1 MKFRKYIL
9 LLGFVLLRVITVSQN
24 EATPFKFWRLTGL
37 SGKVLLRGNY
47 RESESTL
54 GDYKVRQTDA
64 FFNGLFQV
72 RTKSFFLHPNFCD
85 VRLNA
90 DYNPQSRRDN
100 YVGIPDY
107 TEKSNS
113 GGLDFSAQFLK
124 KKAFNFSTTVN
135 LNNTLQNIENITR
148 IRSKTRQYGVTA
160 NYINKI
166 LPLSAGYNNNKLEQQ
181 TIGSD
186 RIFRLHQQIFNAS
199 ANKSFSEHDHT
210 TLLFYHTENKSSQTD
225 STSTGGFQ
233 PFTVLTT
240 LDNWDL
246 TNDLSLDKLQKYTL
260 TTNLTNSEERGTYK
274 YKRLQ
279 ANERLN
285 IVLPR
290 RFIFTGIYNWGQTE
304 GNQYNVNT
312 QWLQAALTHQ
322 LFESLRTRLFYDYN
336 ENNQKNAYVDYRNRF
351 GIDLMY
357 VKKIYL
363 GTLNINYNY
372 TKEYQKI
379 TTTSPDI
386 LVIREQ
392 YVLIDNEVILLRRP
406 NVNINSIVVKDVT
419 GNFIY
424 QRWNGTSG
432 DYELYVQ
439 GTYIEIRRMP
449 GGNIPNNGSVYIDY
463 SATQGGTN
471 KFNLDVHSLA
481 ASVALFKN
489 ILNVYYRFMSQ
500 NYNDLTVA
508 EGKVF
513 NYYTRHVIGMR
524 AEYKLVRGGIEYE
537 YYKSTIVPYQGMKY
551 YLAFQKSFSKLTF
564 SINGDLIDY
573 QMTDENARRQDY
585 ILNTK
590 LAYALFRNLRVDLD
604 YMYRRMNMKGNSLDY
619 HTARIELTSSFRKLF
634 ISGGA
639 NFYFNQNNNTKTV
652 FKGIYIQ
659 VTRNF

>member
-9 LLGFVLLRVITVSQN
+9 LLGFVLLRMITVSQN
-24 EATPFKFWRLTGL
+24 EVKPFKFWQLTGL
-37 SGKVLLRGNY
+37 SGKAMFRGNY
-47 RESESTL
+47 RTSETSN
-54 GDYKVRQTDA
+54 GDYYARRADA

-72 RTKSFFLHPNFCD
+72 RTKSFFIHPNFCE

-100 YVGIPDY
+100 YIGVPDY
-107 TEKSNS
+107 TEKSSS

-124 KKAFNFSTTVN
+124 KKAFNFATTVN
-135 LNNTLQNIENITR
+135 LNNTIQNIENITR
-148 IRSKTRQYGVTA
+148 IRSKTRQYGVSA
-160 NYINKI
+160 NYNNKVVPI
-166 LPLSAGYNNNKLEQQ
+166 SVAYNYSKLEQQ
-181 TIGSD
+181 TLGSE
-186 RIFRLHQQIFNAS
+186 RIYRLSQKIFNANAS
-199 ANKSFSEHDHT
+199 KTFTEYDHT
-210 TLLFYHTENKSSQTD
+210 NLAYYHTENRSSLID
-225 STSTGGFQ
+225 STSGGYQ
-233 PFTVLTT
+233 PFVVLAT
-240 LDNWDL
+240 LDNIDF
-246 TNDLSLDKLQKYTL
+246 TNDLAFDKQRLYTL
-260 TTNLTNSEERGTYK
+260 SSGVTKSEERGTYLFN
-274 YKRLQ
+274 RLQ
-279 ANERLN
+279 AIERLN

-290 RFIFTGIYNWGQTE
+290 RFVFTGIYNWGQIE
-304 GNQYNVNT
+304 GNQYIVNT
-312 QWLQAALTHQ
+312 KWVQTALTHQ

-336 ENNQKNAYVDYRNRF
+336 ENNQKDAYIDHRNRF
-351 GIDLMY
+351 GIDLGY
-357 VKKIYL
+357 TKKIYK

-372 TKEYQKI
+372 TKEYQKL
-379 TTTSPDI
+379 TVTSPDI
-386 LVIREQ
+386 LVLREQ

-406 NVNINSIVVKDVT
+406 NININSIVVKDVT

-432 DYELYVQ
+432 DYELFVQ

-463 SATQGGTN
+463 TAAQGGTN
-471 KFNLDVHSLA
+471 KFNLDVHSL
-481 ASVALFKN
+481 SGNVALFKN
-489 ILNVYYRFMSQ
+489 ILNMYYRFSSQ
-500 NYNDLTVA
+500 SYNDLSA
-508 EGKVF
+508 SESKVF
-513 NYYTRHVIGMR
+513 NYYTRHVIGAR
-524 AEYKLVRGGIEYE
+524 VEYKLMRGGVEYE

-551 YLAFQKSFSKLTF
+551 YLAFQKSLSKLTF

-573 QMTDENARRQDY
+573 QMTDENARRRDY

-604 YMYRRMNMKGNSLDY
+604 YMYRRMIMKGNSLDY
-619 HTARIELTSSFRKLF
+619 HTAKIELTSSFRKLF